1 MTKQHFFSLFLGI
14 LMLIS
19 LATSAQDRQALE
31 KQREKLKKAI
41 EYNQQQLDKIDE
53 NKKKSLSQ
61 LELLIQQIDTR
72 QKVINNITKEISQL
86 ESSINETEA
95 IVTALGND
103 LEELKKRYAE
113 MIYQAYKGRSVV
125 NDLVFLFSASSFND
139 AIQRLRYLQQYSEFK
154 KRQAE
159 LIVETQEMLSKKIA
173 DLEGKKQEQQN
184 LLDQQVAQRKKLNTE
199 KLQKNEWMTDLKKKE
214 KKLIKEIEDQQ
225 KESIALNKKIEDII
239 KKEIELA
246 KKKAAEEANKNKSTT
261 ASANIKLSAKFVENK
276 GKLPMPVE
284 KGVVTGKFGTHPH
297 PVYGDKVIINNNGI
311 DIRTDENAT
320 VKSIF
325 DGEVISVVYN
335 PGFQRGVIIK
345 HGDYFTVYSKLN
357 TVNVKPGDRV
367 TTGQVIGVAFTNQD
381 KATTEVHFELWEGIN
396 KLNPALWIYAQ

>member
-1 MTKQHFFSLFLGI
+1 MTKQHIFSLFLGI
-14 LMLIS
+14 LMLSS
-19 LATSAQDRQALE
+19 LAATSQDRQLLE
-31 KQREKLKKAI
+31 KQREKLKKAM
-41 EYNQQQLDKIDE
+41 EFNQQQLDKIDE
-53 NKKKSLSQ
+53 SKKKSLSQ
-61 LELLIQQIDTR
+61 LELLIQQINTR
-72 QKVINNITKEISQL
+72 QQVINNITKEISTL
-86 ESSINETEA
+86 EASINETEA

-139 AIQRLRYLQQYSEFK
+139 AVQRLRYLQQYSEFK

-159 LIVETQEMLSKKIA
+159 LIEETQDMLNKKLA
-173 DLEGKKQEQQN
+173 DLEAKKQEQQD
-184 LLDQQVAQRKKLNTE
+184 LLNQQIAQRKKLNTE

-225 KESIALNKKIEDII
+225 KEALALNKKIEDII
-239 KKEIELA
+239 KKEIEA
-246 KKKAAEEANKNKSTT
+246 KKAAELAAKNKDATN
-261 ASANIKLSAKFVENK
+261 ASIKLSAKFIENK
-276 GKLPMPVE
+276 GKLPMPVD

-320 VKSIF
+320 VRSIF

-335 PGFQRGVIIK
+335 PGFQRGVIIR
-345 HGDYFTVYSKLN
+345 HGDYYTVYSKLN
-357 TVNVKPGDRV
+357 TVNVKPGDKV
-367 TTGQVIGVAFTNQD
+367 TTGQVIGVAFTNED